1 MGAGGRGSPHPL
13 RTLPGLKNP
22 TCWRG
27 RATLEGLKRSSGSV
41 PPLLAAEYGDHGPEH
56 FSEGVR
62 ERDEF
67 GCCCPPFPC
76 CHVSM
81 EMREG
86 QDVPHSDYLGGWQGR
101 HLVNI
106 LPSIATKHI
115 QLSPADPQAHCL
127 LHSLPFWSQYHAKWT
142 PGRAAGSTPQP
153 GLAGNSWMLSVSVN
167 LRRAV
172 SYSASVR
179 SSSYAL
185 MTLCNCCSQTSV
197 PRQNLKKNINP
208 HGLG

>member
-1 MGAGGRGSPHPL
+1 MGARGRGLPHL
-13 RTLPGLKNP
+13 LSTLPSLKNP

-27 RATLEGLKRSSGSV
+27 RATLEKLNRRNGSV
-41 PPLLAAEYGDHGPEH
+41 PPLLAAEYGGDHGPEH
-56 FSEGVR
+56 FSKGVR

-67 GCCCPPFPC
+67 GCCCSPCPC

-106 LPSIATKHI
+106 LPSIATQHI

-127 LHSLPFWSQYHAKWT
+127 LHSLPFWSQYHAKWI
-142 PGRAAGSTPQP
+142 PGRAAASTPQP
-153 GLAGNSWMLSVSVN
+153 GLTGNSWTLSVSVN
-167 LRRAV
+167 LSSSLSRAV
-172 SYSASVR
+172 SYSASVK
-179 SSSYAL
+179 SSIY
-185 MTLCNCCSQTSV
+185 TLTTVQLLFPNISAQTK
-197 PRQNLKKNINP
+197 LKKT
-208 HGLG
+208 

>member
-1 MGAGGRGSPHPL
+1 MQGNRGERGRGLPPL
-13 RTLPGLKNP
+13 LSTPPSLKNP

-27 RATLEGLKRSSGSV
+27 RATLEELKRRNGSV
-41 PPLLAAEYGDHGPEH
+41 PPLLAAEYRDHGPKH
-56 FSEGVR
+56 FSKGVG

-67 GCCCPPFPC
+67 GCCCPC

-106 LPSIATKHI
+106 LPSTATQHI

-127 LHSLPFWSQYHAKWT
+127 LHSLPFWSRYHAKWT
-142 PGRAAGSTPQP
+142 PGRAAGSALQP
-153 GLAGNSWMLSVSVN
+153 GLAGNHWILSVFIHLS
-167 LRRAV
+167 RAV
-172 SYSASVR
+172 SYSASMK
-179 SSSYAL
+179 SSSCTPHDSVQLLFPNISA
-185 MTLCNCCSQTSV
+185 QTK
-197 PRQNLKKNINP
+197 LKKT
-208 HGLG
+208 